1 MYYDFIIACPQ
12 NGCNDI
18 VHLNNAPKI
27 KLIVETN
34 HDFVPDFFEYSHFRV
49 GFNPELIFSDI
60 GI

>member
-34 HDFVPDFFEYSHFRV
+34 HDFVPDFF
-49 GFNPELIFSDI
+49 
-60 GI
+60 